1 MTTGLFDT
9 DGRVR
14 FTVSPG
20 TGFVGLYTPDGSYYG
35 TVVDGSHFVGL
46 FANDGSIN
54 ISNATGDINLGL
66 LAADGSLRVTLDDSP
81 FNGAMRIS
89 GVTFG
94 PPSYI
99 LLENGVDHILT
110 EDGLSVLILG
120 R

>member
-1 MTTGLFDT
+1 MASGIYDV
-9 DGRVR
+9 DGKIRL
-14 FTVSPG
+14 TQSPG
-20 TGFVGLYTPDGSYYG
+20 SGFCGLYAPDGSYYG